1 MASRFGFNVTI
12 GADTNPF
19 AQALKKLNA
28 PIKEAQNELTKLSK
42 ALKIDPTNATL
53 IANKHSEIATEILE
67 EKKKVEAL
75 KEVLKQLDDEYVKN
89 NGLTEEQV
97 RLYRS
102 TQNEI
107 EISNKNIK
115 DLTKEYKNFGSV
127 SVQQI
132 ARCWLTNG
140 NPRWKDRSSRKST
153 SSAFSTCGW
162 NISWNSKKLNG
173 F

>member
-19 AQALKKLNA
+19 SQALKKLNA

-67 EKKKVEAL
+67 ERKKVEAL
-75 KEVLKQLDDEYVKN
+75 KDVLKQLDDEYVKN
-89 NGLTEEQV
+89 NGLTDEQV

-127 SVQQI
+127 AVQQI
-132 ARCWLTNG
+132 ARCWLTNASS
-140 NPRWKDRSSRKST
+140 RWKDRSSRKSI
-153 SSAFSTCGW
+153 SSTFSVCKW
-162 NISWNSKKLNG
+162 NTFRNC
-173 F
+173 